1 MRKKT
6 QLAEAIDERIG
17 IRCRNPNCGQVWY
30 PNPKKWN
37 NFNFIKKFGKHVKAL
52 HCPSCNTTN
61 YIALKDVAKIIAKKL
76 GRKKHGKNISVPTRR
91 ASKRAGR

>member
-1 MRKKT
+1 MREKN
-6 QLAEAIDERIG
+6 QLAKAIDERVG
-17 IRCRNPNCGQVWY
+17 VRCRNPNCGQVWY

-37 NFNFIKKFGKHVKAL
+37 NFNFVQKEGRHVKAL

-76 GRKKHGKNISVPTRR
+76 GMRKLGENNSVSSRR
-91 ASKRAGR
+91 ASKRVRR